1 LKYLKNISGCFIFM
15 QKRPFTSASFFAR
28 MDEISAKKPTY
39 DIGLKNKMKIIDVI
53 PIAKG
58 LPQEKLSYFTSKDVS
73 VGALVSVPVRKK
85 EIPAIVSAVSDAK
98 ESKTSLKNSDFS
110 IKPVKSVISASFI
123 TPEFLEACQ
132 EIAEYYLSAPG
143 SVIKDFV
150 PQAILEGDFKSTIPQ
165 MAAQAGNGREII
177 VIQSRYEERIHHY
190 KSITREELAKN
201 KSVFLC
207 LPTVAD
213 MENIAVEL
221 GRGIEKY
228 VFVLSGKMPAK
239 KITEEWKKIVEEK
252 HPVLIIATKSFLS
265 LPRRDFGAIIID
277 QESSSAY
284 KNQKKP
290 YTDARKAAEII
301 SDKIKARLIFGD
313 ELIRT
318 ETFYKQEAGEFSPSS
333 DRRARL
339 VSSSEQ
345 IIIDAKEYFEEKKKT
360 GRKFVSTPR
369 LMRIM
374 DEAVVRNEKI
384 IIFANRKGYHPTT
397 ICADCRRTILC
408 GKCDAP
414 AIMRKTD
421 SEGAAQRCHKCLS
434 ELPAPDRCPYC
445 KSWRLESYGIGT
457 QMVAEEMKGFFP
469 DAKVF
474 EMDSDSVPNEKTGNK
489 VAEEFLSPPAGQ
501 AGGGGILI
509 GTEMIFSYINRP
521 VDRVVAISVDGLF
534 TLPEFKMNEK
544 VFHLLLKLK
553 SLAKKSFIIQTRFP
567 ELPIFDN
574 VLKGNI
580 SGFYK
585 EEIESRKIFQ
595 YPPFKLLIKITK
607 EGKNESQ
614 LNKEIESLQKVLDEW
629 KPTSYPAFIPKVKN
643 LYIKHILLKIDP
655 TSLPKGQEKLSR
667 ILSSL
672 PPSWKIDIGPES
684 LL

>member
-1 LKYLKNISGCFIFM
+1 
-15 QKRPFTSASFFAR
+15 
-28 MDEISAKKPTY
+28 
-39 DIGLKNKMKIIDVI
+39 MKIIDVI

-58 LPQEKLSYFTSKDVS
+58 IPQEKLSYFTSKDVS
-73 VGALVSVPVRKK
+73 IGALVSVPIRKK

-110 IKPVKSVISASFI
+110 IKPVKSVISANFI

-132 EIAEYYLSAPG
+132 KISEYYLSAPG
-143 SVIKDFV
+143 SIIKDFV
-150 PQAILEGDFKSTIPQ
+150 PQAILEGDFGSATSKMT
-165 MAAQAGNGREII
+165 AQTGNGHEIL
-177 VIQSRYEERIHHY
+177 VIQSNLEERIQRY
-190 KSITREELAKN
+190 KSIIREELAKN

-207 LPTVAD
+207 RPTAAD

-228 VFVLSGKMPAK
+228 VFVLSGKMPKK
-239 KITEEWKKIVEEK
+239 KIMEEWKKIVEEK

-318 ETFYKQEAGEFSPSS
+318 ETFYRQEAGEFSPSF

-339 VSSSEQ
+339 VSSAEQ
-345 IIIDAKEYFEEKKKT
+345 IIIDAKEHFEEKKT
-360 GRKFVSTPR
+360 IGRKFVSTPQ
-369 LMRIM
+369 LVRIM
-374 DEAVVRNEKI
+374 DEAVAGNEKI
-384 IIFANRKGYHPTT
+384 IIFANRKGYNPTT
-397 ICADCRRTILC
+397 ICADCHRTILC

-414 AIMRKTD
+414 VVMRKTNLKNFT
-421 SEGAAQRCHKCLS
+421 QRCHKCLS

-457 QMVAEEMKGFFP
+457 QMVAEEMRGFFP
-469 DAKVF
+469 DAKIF
-474 EMDSDSVPNEKTGNK
+474 EMDSDSVPNEKTGKK
-489 VAEEFLSPPAGQ
+489 VAEEFLSPPAEQ
-501 AGGGGILI
+501 VGGGGILV

-534 TLPEFKMNEK
+534 TLPEFKINEK

-553 SLAKKSFIIQTRFP
+553 LLAKKSFIIQTRFP

-574 VLKGNI
+574 VLRGNI

-614 LNKEIESLQKVLDEW
+614 LNKETETLQKILDEW
-629 KPTSYPAFIPKVKN
+629 KPASYSAFIPKVKN
-643 LYIKHILLKIDP
+643 LHIKHVLLKIDP
-655 TSLPKGQEKLSR
+655 SSWPLKQEKLSR

>member
-1 LKYLKNISGCFIFM
+1 
-15 QKRPFTSASFFAR
+15 
-28 MDEISAKKPTY
+28 
-39 DIGLKNKMKIIDVI
+39 MKIIDVI

-58 LPQEKLSYFTSKDVS
+58 IPQEKLSYFTSKDVS
-73 VGALVSVPVRKK
+73 IGALVSVPIRKK

-110 IKPVKSVISASFI
+110 IKPVKSVISANFI

-132 EIAEYYLSAPG
+132 KISEYYLSAPG
-143 SVIKDFV
+143 SIIKDFV
-150 PQAILEGDFKSTIPQ
+150 PQAILEGDFGSATSKMT
-165 MAAQAGNGREII
+165 AQTGNGREIL
-177 VIQSRYEERIHHY
+177 VIQSNLEERIQRY
-190 KSITREELAKN
+190 KSIIREELAKN

-207 LPTVAD
+207 RPTAAD

-228 VFVLSGKMPAK
+228 VFVLSGKMPK
-239 KITEEWKKIVEEK
+239 KKMVEEWKKIVEEK

-318 ETFYKQEAGEFSPSS
+318 ETFYRQEAGEFSPSF

-339 VSSSEQ
+339 VSSAEQ
-345 IIIDAKEYFEEKKKT
+345 IIIDAKEHFEEKKTT
-360 GRKFVSTPR
+360 GRKFVSTPQ
-369 LMRIM
+369 LVRIM
-374 DEAVVRNEKI
+374 DEAAAENEKI
-384 IIFANRKGYHPTT
+384 IIFANRKGYNPTT
-397 ICADCRRTILC
+397 ICADCRRTMLC
-408 GKCDAP
+408 SKCDAP
-414 AIMRKTD
+414 VVMRKTD
-421 SEGAAQRCHKCLS
+421 LKNFTQRCHKCLS

-469 DAKVF
+469 DIKIF
-474 EMDSDSVPNEKTGNK
+474 EMDSDSVPNEKAGK
-489 VAEEFLSPPAGQ
+489 KIAEEFLSPLAGQ
-501 AGGGGILI
+501 AGGEILV

-534 TLPEFKMNEK
+534 TLPEFKINEK

-553 SLAKKSFIIQTRFP
+553 LLAKKSFIIQTRFP
-567 ELPIFDN
+567 EMPIFDN
-574 VLKGNI
+574 VLRGNI
-580 SGFYK
+580 SEFYK
-585 EEIESRKIFQ
+585 GEIASRKTFQ

-607 EGKNESQ
+607 EEKNESQ
-614 LNKEIESLQKVLDEW
+614 LNKETETLQKILDEW
-629 KPTSYPAFIPKVKN
+629 KPASYSAFIPKVKN
-643 LYIKHILLKIDP
+643 LHIKHVLLKIDP
-655 TSLPKGQEKLSR
+655 SSWPLKQEKLSR

>member
-1 LKYLKNISGCFIFM
+1 
-15 QKRPFTSASFFAR
+15 
-28 MDEISAKKPTY
+28 
-39 DIGLKNKMKIIDVI
+39 MKIIDVI

-58 LPQEKLSYFTSKDVS
+58 IPQEKLSYFTSKDVS

-98 ESKTSLKNSDFS
+98 ESKTSLKGSDFS
-110 IKPVKSVISASFI
+110 IKPVKSVISANFI
-123 TPEFLEACQ
+123 TPEFLEACK
-132 EIAEYYLSAPG
+132 EIAEYYLSTPG

-150 PQAILEGDFKSTIPQ
+150 PQAILESGSELKILKISEQTAVGSGLP
-165 MAAQAGNGREII
+165 AGQAGKRHEIT
-177 VIQSRYEERIHHY
+177 VIQSPAEERIQHY
-190 KSITREELAKN
+190 KSIVREELAKN

-207 LPTVAD
+207 LPTTAD
-213 MENIAVEL
+213 MEKMAAEL

-228 VFVLSGKMPAK
+228 VFVLSGKMPK
-239 KITEEWKKIVEEK
+239 KKMEEEWEKIVEEK
-252 HPVLIIATKSFLS
+252 HPVLIIATKIFLS
-265 LPRRDFGAIIID
+265 IPRRDFGAIIID

-284 KNQKKP
+284 KNQKRP
-290 YTDARKAAEII
+290 YTDARKSAEII

-313 ELIRT
+313 ELVRT
-318 ETFYKQEAGEFSPSS
+318 ETFYRQESGEFSPSS
-333 DRRARL
+333 NRHARL
-339 VSSSEQ
+339 VSSAEQ
-345 IIIDAKEYFEEKKKT
+345 IIIDAKEYFEEKKT
-360 GRKFVSTPR
+360 NQRKFVSTPR

-374 DEAVVRNEKI
+374 DEAIAKNEKI

-397 ICADCRRTILC
+397 ICADCHRTILC
-408 GKCDAP
+408 GKCDTP
-414 AIMRKTD
+414 VVMRKTD
-421 SEGAAQRCHKCLS
+421 SKNVQRCHKCLS
-434 ELPAPDRCPYC
+434 ELPAPDKCPYC

-457 QMVAEEMKGFFP
+457 QMVAEEMRGFFP
-469 DAKVF
+469 GAKIF
-474 EMDSDSVPNEKTGNK
+474 EMDSDFIPNEKAGK
-489 VAEEFLSPPAGQ
+489 KIAEEFLSD
-501 AGGGGILI
+501 GGILV

-574 VLKGNI
+574 VLRGNI

-585 EEIESRKIFQ
+585 EETASRKIFQ

-607 EGKNESQ
+607 EGKNENQ
-614 LNKEIESLQKVLDEW
+614 LNKETEALQKILDEW
-629 KPTSYPAFIPKVKN
+629 KPASYPAFIPKIKD

-655 TSLPKGQEKLSR
+655 ASWPQGQEKLSR